1 MWHDLWV
8 AMALLL
14 VVEGI
19 LPFLSPDSMRQVLL
33 LLVQQD
39 NRSLRISGLIS
50 MISGVVLLYF
60 VNRP

>member
-14 VVEGI
+14 VLEGI
-19 LPFLSPDSMRQVLL
+19 WPFLNPDSMRKM
-33 LLVQQD
+33 LLVLIQQD

-60 VNRP
+60 VN

>member
-8 AMALLL
+8 ALALLL
-14 VVEGI
+14 VLEGI
-19 LPFLSPDSMRQVLL
+19 WPFLSPDTMRQMLL
-33 LLVQQD
+33 MLVQQD

-60 VNRP
+60 VN